1 MIELFNNDRKK
12 LTTCVKIN
20 TCVILIGI
28 LICFSNADFRKIRFG
43 PSDDLYVVSIQV
55 NTFPLYIGF
64 ALYIIIIQISLLFT
78 EEFALPVIEFSVY
91 NPQCE
96 IIDSF
101 EELELMVLTV
111 GVFVTKGI
119 LKGLKLLL
127 AVESID
133 SIVLLFLA
141 EELVTVYTVSI
152 LLKQKKFVTRTQDLS
167 KSDANFIGQ
176 VIKSI
181 FLS

>member
-1 MIELFNNDRKK
+1 MIELFKDDRRK

-20 TCVILIGI
+20 VCVISIGI
-28 LICFSNADFRKIRFG
+28 LICILNADFKKIRFG
-43 PSDDLYVVSIQV
+43 PSDDLYVVGIQV
-55 NTFPLYIGF
+55 NTISLYIGF
-64 ALYIIIIQISLLFT
+64 ALYIITIQISLLFT
-78 EEFALPVIEFSVY
+78 EEFALPIIEFTVY

-96 IIDSF
+96 VIERF
-101 EELELMVLTV
+101 EELELMVLSI
-111 GVFVTKGI
+111 GVFFTKGI

-133 SIVLLFLA
+133 SIILLFLA
-141 EELVTVYTVSI
+141 EEIVTVYTVSI
-152 LLKQKKFVTRTQDLS
+152 LLKQKKFITRTQDLS

-176 VIKSI
+176 IIKSI